1 MCPSSKTPVLG
12 RRLISLGNSI
22 EVPLNPVVLSEH
34 EPTGA
39 PDRTFKIVFAGDA
52 AVGKSCFIFRF
63 CKGVFMSSLGS
74 TLGQQKCSA
83 IKLVL

>member
-1 MCPSSKTPVLG
+1 MDCGESLKRPSSKIPAFG
-12 RRLISLGNSI
+12 RRLISLGSSI
-22 EVPLNPVVLSEH
+22 DVPLNPVMLSEH

-63 CKGVFMSSLGS
+63 CKGVFMNSLGT
-74 TLGQQKCSA
+74 TLG
-83 IKLVL
+83 

>member
-1 MCPSSKTPVLG
+1 MDCNASLCPTPKTPLIG
-12 RRLISLGNSI
+12 RRLISPGNSI
-22 EVPLNPVVLSEH
+22 EVPVNPVTFGEH

-63 CKGVFMSSLGS
+63 CKGVFINSLGS
-74 TLGQQKCSA
+74 TLG
-83 IKLVL
+83 